1 LRPAPASHSGC
12 GGATA
17 LGTYGYYADLGRPN
31 IRTWWGQQYEPLLDA
46 GLEMVWQD
54 MTDPATSTSIS
65 DSMPWKTLALNLM
78 MFDPTS
84 DGLVPHAWIHN
95 VFALNLISATYE
107 GLVALRSASGVDK
120 RPFIIA
126 RGGYAGVQRYA
137 ATWTGDSASSWQ
149 FLSILIPEILNFGLS
164 GQPLSGADVGGFAAE
179 SDAPPVVQGGSAV
192 GNITDPELLTRW
204 TTMSAFFGWFRNHY
218 DGYDKEYQEPFNY
231 SEPVPSNCRK
241 YIEIRYRLLQL
252 FYDSLYE
259 ATQTG
264 MPICRPLF
272 LTDRSDPN
280 VYQHLDDQFMVGA
293 DLLVAPVVTQG
304 RTSRDVYL
312 PATSSWYAYQDN
324 VAPLVGPSPG
334 GQTISW
340 YVPLNIVPLYVRAG
354 AIIPHRELEQYV
366 GQLPQNPLTFD
377 IYPGPDSVHEL
388 YLDDG
393 IASQATTANR
403 YRLTDLSQSQQ
414 IARFRV
420 QTLRVRRTHDT
431 FTPKEP
437 FYYVAMLATPAPVSV
452 AVDGRALP
460 VIQAATPEA
469 SAAQLAGSTVNAAYY
484 NPNLQTTFAKVFD
497 VSADTQIVGTFPVS

>member
-1 LRPAPASHSGC
+1 
-12 GGATA
+12 
-17 LGTYGYYADLGRPN
+17 
-31 IRTWWGQQYEPLLDA
+31 
-46 GLEMVWQD
+46 
-54 MTDPATSTSIS
+54 
-65 DSMPWKTLALNLM
+65 
-78 MFDPTS
+78 
-84 DGLVPHAWIHN
+84 
-95 VFALNLISATYE
+95 
-107 GLVALRSASGVDK
+107 
-120 RPFIIA
+120 
-126 RGGYAGVQRYA
+126 
-137 ATWTGDSASSWQ
+137 
-149 FLSILIPEILNFGLS
+149 
-164 GQPLSGADVGGFAAE
+164 
-179 SDAPPVVQGGSAV
+179 
-192 GNITDPELLTRW
+192 
-204 TTMSAFFGWFRNHY
+204 
-218 DGYDKEYQEPFNY
+218 
-231 SEPVPSNCRK
+231 
-241 YIEIRYRLLQL
+241 
-252 FYDSLYE
+252 
-259 ATQTG
+259 
-264 MPICRPLF
+264 
-272 LTDRSDPN
+272 
-280 VYQHLDDQFMVGA
+280 
-293 DLLVAPVVTQG
+293 
-304 RTSRDVYL
+304 
-312 PATSSWYAYQDN
+312 
-324 VAPLVGPSPG
+324 
-334 GQTISW
+334 
-340 YVPLNIVPLYVRAG
+340 VPLYVRAG